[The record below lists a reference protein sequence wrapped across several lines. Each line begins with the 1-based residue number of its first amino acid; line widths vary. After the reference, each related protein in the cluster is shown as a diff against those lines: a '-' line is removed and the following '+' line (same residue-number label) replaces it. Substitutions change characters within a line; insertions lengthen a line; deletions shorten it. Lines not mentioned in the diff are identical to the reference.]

1 MKEIEKINTT
11 LDSTKISLADPE
23 GDGVGGK
30 WNPLLNFVELKCSP
44 MKLSKNSRKE

>member
-23 GDGVGGK
+23 GDGVWGYMK
-30 WNPLLNFVELKCSP
+30 SPLKFCRIE
-44 MKLSKNSRKE
+44 M